1 MSKNQFDDETQ
12 VRPDRPSFART
23 ALRAYPDLHWTDSA
37 GAHVHNLASRATIG
51 SADHVDVVVHDRQV
65 SRLHAEIELR
75 DDGAWIRD
83 LGSRNGTFVGDVRVV
98 EARVPENAQIRVG
111 GSALTLRAAPVPTA
125 IDLWPHDYFGAL
137 VGRSAVMREMFARLA
152 RVAKGDGT
160 VLLHGETGTGKELA
174 ARAIHDASPRV
185 KKPFVVVDCAALPET
200 LLESEL
206 FGHKKGA
213 FTGAIASQA
222 GAIEVAD
229 GGTIFLDEIGELPPS
244 MQPKLLRV
252 LEART
257 VRRVGESNHKAIDVR
272 FVSATNRDLRAM
284 VNAGAFREDLYFRL
298 AVLPVTIPPLRAHL
312 EDLPLLIQQFV
323 TLRGGAPLSPELI
336 TELASR
342 PWLGNVREL
351 RNVVDRALA
360 LGEQEAFATHA
371 PIQVGGERFPDVSA
385 DEPFKEIRE
394 RWVAHLEREY
404 VRKLLAKHPNNMTAA
419 AEAAGLDRTYLYRLI
434 KKHDL

>member
-1 MSKNQFDDETQ
+1 
-12 VRPDRPSFART
+12 
-23 ALRAYPDLHWTDSA
+23 TDS
-37 GAHVHNLASRATIG
+37 
-51 SADHVDVVVHDRQV
+51 
-65 SRLHAEIELR
+65 
-75 DDGAWIRD
+75 
-83 LGSRNGTFVGDVRVV
+83 
-98 EARVPENAQIRVG
+98 
-111 GSALTLRAAPVPTA
+111 
-125 IDLWPHDYFGAL
+125 
-137 VGRSAVMREMFARLA
+137 
-152 RVAKGDGT
+152 T
-160 VLLHGETGTGKELA
+160 VLVRGETGSGKELA
-174 ARAIHDASPRV
+174 SRLLHLRSPRRNR
-185 KKPFVVVDCAALPET
+185 PFVVVDCAALPET

-323 TLRGGAPLSPELI
+323 TLRGGAPL
-336 TELASR
+336 
-342 PWLGNVREL
+342 
-351 RNVVDRALA
+351 
-360 LGEQEAFATHA
+360 
-371 PIQVGGERFPDVSA
+371 
-385 DEPFKEIRE
+385 
-394 RWVAHLEREY
+394 
-404 VRKLLAKHPNNMTAA
+404 
-419 AEAAGLDRTYLYRLI
+419 
-434 KKHDL
+434 